1 MKPRVPTTSPYAWAP
16 DGILTAE
23 HTAAYREIARGAD
36 TAQALAETRQIS
48 VRLAKALIADLA
60 QANLIHAG

>member
-1 MKPRVPTTSPYAWAP
+1 MMTSPYTWAP

-48 VRLAKALIADLA
+48 VRFANAILEDLREGD
-60 QANLIHAG
+60 LIHAT